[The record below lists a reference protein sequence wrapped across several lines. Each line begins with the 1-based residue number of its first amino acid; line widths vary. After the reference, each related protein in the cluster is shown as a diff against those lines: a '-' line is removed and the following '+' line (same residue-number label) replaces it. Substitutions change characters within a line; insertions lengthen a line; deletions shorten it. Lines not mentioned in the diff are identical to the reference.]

1 MFIRGFQRT
10 INRFEHFLGAD
21 RISTNYSRGSFYNDW
36 GIKLKSLTNIDGLF
50 SLRIDKGYDDLFWS
64 IYEVNLISHTKNFV
78 AKFEKLNE
86 AKAFLQKKYEVA
98 LS

>member
-1 MFIRGFQRT
+1 MFIRGFRRT
-10 INRFEHFLGAD
+10 INRFEQFLGD
-21 RISTNYSRGSFYNDW
+21 DKISTNYSRGSFNNDW
-36 GIKLKSLTNIDGLF
+36 GTKLKSLTNIDGIF

-64 IYEVNLISHTKNFV
+64 IYEVNLISNTKNFV

-86 AKAFLQKKYEVA
+86 AKSFLKNKYEVA

>member
-1 MFIRGFQRT
+1 MFIRGFRRT
-10 INRFEHFLGAD
+10 INRFEQFLGAD
-21 RISTNYSRGSFYNDW
+21 KISTNYFRGSFYNDW

-64 IYEVNLISHTKNFV
+64 IYEVQLINNTKNFV

-86 AKAFLQKKYEVA
+86 AKSFLKNKYEVA
-98 LS
+98 